1 MPESADAKRRQRQI
15 AAEIAKLGLC
25 LPGSLVERTTRC
37 GSPRCRSAG
46 DPSQLH
52 GPYPSRIRKVGTKT
66 ITRMLTPA
74 QTQRYRPMFDN
85 ARHLRELISELQALS
100 AQADEQAEGWPQP
113 SDTSAG
119 HTRYSKNT
127 SSDNV
132 SPPNP
137 RSRRRL
143 RRRRPNP
150 RLR

>member
-100 AQADEQAEGWPQP
+100 AQA
-113 SDTSAG
+113 TSRPKDGHNHQIPPPGIPATAKTHLQITCPRRTPEAG
-119 HTRYSKNT
+119 GGYGEDAPIRG
-127 SSDNV
+127 
-132 SPPNP
+132 
-137 RSRRRL
+137 
-143 RRRRPNP
+143 
-150 RLR
+150 